1 MQKKVYKVSVDFYI
15 VARSNAEAESSVL
28 RATKLLPLDVAVK
41 EEYSLPETELQEK
54 DIPF

>member
-41 EEYSLPETELQEK
+41 ELYELPETEVDEL